1 MADRLTQLQIC
12 LDQLLEQFCATINY
26 VNTNHDYEPSDNEEK
41 MADKDANVADPKE
54 FKDTMN
60 ELSTDI
66 ILKTRQIFTIIESLP
81 GIGVST
87 KDQLDKI
94 ESLQNELLLVQ
105 KERRKAIKEKNN
117 LLDWCNSMIN
127 SVSDDIVETAR
138 FS

>member
-1 MADRLTQLQIC
+1 
-12 LDQLLEQFCATINY
+12 
-26 VNTNHDYEPSDNEEK
+26 

-105 KERRKAIKEKNN
+105 KERRKAIKEKNKF
-117 LLDWCNSMIN
+117 LDWCNLMIN
-127 SVSDDIVETAR
+127 RDSDDIVETAS